1 MAAVRVG
8 IPTYLKKDNE
18 MDQVKIY
25 SAIPAIIKEIEAVT
39 KKKNPDSNVKYA
51 YRRIDD
57 FMNALNPMLATHK
70 AFIMPEVISH
80 DMKDF
85 TTSNGAKMLHVI
97 MTIKYTIFAEDG
109 SHVSAIMVGEAFDS
123 GDKASNKAQSV
134 ALKYLLAQVFMVP
147 TEDLQDPDD
156 TDHNQPPKAPVKPSN
171 SPATAQK
178 PQTQAQ
184 GSVKPQDQPKH
195 NLTPAQINR
204 LNAKAGA
211 AGIPAHK
218 IVETVRARY
227 NCLPSEMRK
236 LDYDNLCAELDKAV
250 PVSGSSGGVSK

>member
-1 MAAVRVG
+1 MKTIHA
-8 IPTYLKKDNE
+8 T
-18 MDQVKIY
+18 
-25 SAIPAIIKEIEAVT
+25 IPAIIKEIEAVT

-85 TTSNGAKMLHVI
+85 TTSSGAKMLHVI

-109 SHVSAIMVGEAFDS
+109 SSVFAVMVGEAFDS

-147 TEDLQDPDD
+147 TEDLADPDD
-156 TDHNQPPKAPVKPSN
+156 VDHSQPSKAPVKPPN
-171 SPATAQK
+171 SPVTSPK
-178 PQTQAQ
+178 PQTQ
-184 GSVKPQDQPKH
+184 VKTPVSPPNQSYGLTEPQIKRMF
-195 NLTPAQINR
+195 AIAGKRGINEQTLR
-204 LNAKAGA
+204 S
-211 AGIPAHK
+211 
-218 IVETVRARY
+218 TVLARY
-227 NCLPSEMRK
+227 NVTELHKLRK
-236 LDYDNLCAELDKAV
+236 VDYDSLIDDMERIGM
-250 PVSGSSGGVSK
+250 PTGGGTGGSSR